1 MSSTRSLRFGAL
13 SSAAVVLVG
22 LAVAAAA
29 PAHADASLQVV
40 SDQVTTDSLGYQHIV
55 GEVVNTG
62 SSAAGAHIDVMYTSG
77 GTPSGSDFTDAL
89 VDSLGSGD
97 KAPFDVQVDPGV
109 VWDAYTL
116 SVSPNPA
123 ADPNHN
129 FTTSI
134 SGVLKDPGSST
145 KQITGTV
152 RNDNTTPADDVT
164 VVFTFYGPDGKAV
177 GGEAIGAGSGAPLD
191 PGASAPFTETS
202 NPDLPAWGTFSYVV
216 ESTSPAAK
224 DPGASPTPTATPT
237 SPPEIVLNCNPAM
250 RLSTKTVSVGRTT
263 TVSISG
269 ATPGSQIT
277 LEGYSRPSTTY
288 GAIRNGVVAAADG
301 TAPSFDV
308 RPPTSARVRLSVLG
322 CSTTGAEQ
330 VIQVIPGLG
339 VTVTR
344 AGTRT
349 YTFSGKIIPGK
360 QNLGRAIALYV
371 GSGTAAPTKRY
382 TAKSAADGSYKAT
395 LTLPRGAARAYWSTG
410 ANMTNLAGKSAVKAF
425 TVS

>member
-1 MSSTRSLRFGAL
+1 MTSPRSLRFGAL

-62 SSAAGAHIDVMYTSG
+62 ASAAGAHIDVMYTSG
-77 GTPSGSDFTDAL
+77 GTPSGSDFTDAML
-89 VDSLGSGD
+89 DSLAAGE

-109 VWDAYTL
+109 AWDAYSL
-116 SVSPNPA
+116 SVTPNPTA
-123 ADPNHN
+123 EPNHN
-129 FTTSI
+129 FATTI
-134 SGVLKDPGSST
+134 SSVLKDPGSTS
-145 KQITGTV
+145 KQINGSV
-152 RNDNTTPADDVT
+152 RNLNTTSADDTT
-164 VVFTFYGPDGKAV
+164 VVFTFYGADGKAV
-177 GGEAIGAGSGAPLD
+177 GGEPISVTAASIA
-191 PGASAPFTETS
+191 PGASSTFTETS
-202 NPDLPAWGTFSYVV
+202 NPDLPAWTTFGYVV
-216 ESTSPAAK
+216 QSVSPLAA
-224 DPGASPTPTATPT
+224 DPSASPTPTAQPT
-237 SPPEIVLNCNPAM
+237 NPPDRVLNCNPTM
-250 RLSTKTVSVGRTT
+250 RLSTKTVSVGKTT

-288 GAIRNGVVAAADG
+288 AAIRNGVVAAADG
-301 TAPSFDV
+301 TAPSFGV

-322 CSTTGAEQ
+322 CTTTGAEQ

-339 VTVTR
+339 ITITR
-344 AGTRT
+344 VSGRT
-349 YTFSGKIIPGK
+349 YAFSGKIIPGK
-360 QNLGRAIALYV
+360 QNTGRAISLYL
-371 GSGTAAPTKRY
+371 GSTPVKKLTV
-382 TAKSAADGSYKAT
+382 KSAADGSYKAT
-395 LTLPRGAARAYWSTG
+395 LTLPRGATKAYWATG